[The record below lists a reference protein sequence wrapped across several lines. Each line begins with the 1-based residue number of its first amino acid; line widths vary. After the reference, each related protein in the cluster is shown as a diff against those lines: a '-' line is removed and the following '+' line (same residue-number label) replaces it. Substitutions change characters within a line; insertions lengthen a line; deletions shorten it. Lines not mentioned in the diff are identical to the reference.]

1 MPSIHRQEPTTA
13 TRSLDAL
20 RTAAQSVLAPTNA
33 TDAAKGSQAIDNAA
47 AVLAGFAAKA
57 MEEAITGDDV
67 DYTLADNG
75 HDQRATFSFI
85 IGGGPSSQPLNR
97 ALRDVHDHTMR
108 AAGGFLGQISEQA
121 SQLLR
126 QSLAPLG
133 YTDAEV
139 TITKEP
145 LAGLE
150 KVRVTLTLPTTA
162 TFGSGGKMTRAEV
175 EAFTAARAQRGNV
188 LDVRLRSASSITTQA
203 RDRAVAIESAASA
216 LAEQLLQNFKK
227 TLETQAP
234 QFKGLS
240 LTEALTSLVQAGDA
254 FDHSVSF
261 TSGDRAFLDG
271 FKAAAQAH
279 RPTSERGQTL
289 TETDLRRVSNAIG
302 ARAEALLGAAL
313 SLDAVKV
320 QVDVSTENDGR
331 FSSLVFV
338 RVDGSKPTQSSIP

>member
-57 MEEAITGDDV
+57 MEEAITRDDV

-75 HDQRATFSFI
+75 HDQRATLSFI
-85 IGGGPSSQPLNR
+85 IGGGPYFQPLHQ
-97 ALRDVHDHTMR
+97 AFRDVRDHTMR
-108 AAGGFLGQISEQA
+108 AAGGFFGQISEQA

-133 YTDAEV
+133 YTNAEV

-145 LAGLE
+145 STLE

-162 TFGSGGKMTRAEV
+162 TFGSGGKVTRGEV

-188 LDVRLRSASSITTQA
+188 LDVRLRSASTITTQA

-261 TSGDRAFLDG
+261 TADDRAFLDV

-289 TETDLRRVSNAIG
+289 TETDLRRVSKAIG
-302 ARAEALLGAAL
+302 ARAEALLGDAL

-320 QVDVSTENDGR
+320 QVDVSTENDEKL
-331 FSSLVFV
+331 SSLVFV